1 MELISDN
8 PIKDSSNDLLGR
20 ASSAEAFAKYI
31 FSFDY
36 KEGLVVGLCGE
47 WGNGKTSYINLMRPE
62 LEKNSFVLDFNPW
75 MFSDAHNLVA
85 LFFTEISAQLR
96 DYEDDSDLADSL
108 GSFGE
113 LLSNLKPIPFVGD
126 YFSTLGV
133 FFSFFSKKKKEK
145 NSLKNQRDKLIEVL
159 KGISKPITVI
169 LDDIDRLSPDEL
181 QSILRLVRVT
191 GNFPNIVYILSFD
204 KHRVIKTLNDSN
216 INGKVYLEKIIQ
228 IPFDIPRVAKNLLQE
243 NLFSSLN
250 KILGNVFP
258 DKSRWYNAYWDI
270 IKPTIKNIRDIR
282 RYTSSLSNVFKQLGK
297 EIDIVDLL
305 TIEAIRIFYPE
316 KFKEIYEIKEF
327 LLSQSDDEKKK
338 LILTK
343 FTENNEI
350 YQSLLRVLFDIDNIN
365 SKSNYYI
372 NREFKKNKRIA
383 DETFF
388 NLYFEQV
395 ITPEVIEAQL
405 SQKVWLTMQ
414 SEEDFKI
421 ALSAVPDNSLE
432 NVVDNLI
439 EYERGFTKEI
449 ALATIP
455 TLYKHLP
462 RVPEKE
468 RGFFDF
474 EADMVWSRLVY
485 RLLRKLP
492 EKDKKETITQLLN
505 SSDLYGQYQIVGIIG
520 YREGRGHKLVS
531 ESDAKDL
538 EEIFLNN
545 IRSATIKELAGTY
558 NLSHIIYF
566 FVSIGNLFSDDILS
580 SPEVF
585 LSLLKSSISE
595 RKSQRGDDPTI
606 HREKILL
613 WDVLIKI
620 CGDEDKVNSLIEK
633 IAEDEELRNKDY
645 MELAIKYKNGYRHKK
660 SMNHEDDLD
669 EF

>member
-8 PIKDSSNDLLGR
+8 PIKDSSNDLLDR
-20 ASSAEAFAKYI
+20 ASSAEAFAKHI

-96 DYEDDSDLADSL
+96 DYEDDNELIDSL
-108 GSFGE
+108 SSFGE
-113 LLSNLKPIPFVGD
+113 LLSNLKPIPFVGN
-126 YFSTLGV
+126 YFSVLGGCL
-133 FFSFFSKKKKEK
+133 SFFSKKKKEK
-145 NSLKNQRDKLIEVL
+145 NSLKNQRDKLIKVL
-159 KGISKPITVI
+159 KEISKPITVI
-169 LDDIDRLSPDEL
+169 LDDIDRLSSDEL
-181 QSILRLVRVT
+181 QSILKLVRVT
-191 GNFPNIVYILSFD
+191 GNFPNIVYVLSFD
-204 KHRVIKTLNDSN
+204 KNRVIKTLNDNN
-216 INGKVYLEKIIQ
+216 IDGRDYLEKIIQ
-228 IPFDIPRVAKNLLQE
+228 IPFDIPQVPKKLLQE
-243 NLFSSLN
+243 NLFSSLD
-250 KILGNVFP
+250 KILGDVYL
-258 DKSRWYNAYWDI
+258 DKVRWPNAYWNI
-270 IKPTIKNIRDIR
+270 IKPTIKNIRDIK
-282 RYTSSLSNVFKQLGK
+282 RYTSSLSNIFKQLGK
-297 EIDIVDLL
+297 EIDVVDLL
-305 TIEAIRIFYPE
+305 TIEAIRIFFPD
-316 KFKEIYEIKEF
+316 KFKEIFELKDYLLARSDNDKRKVKLSDFIQDNEMYASF
-327 LLSQSDDEKKK
+327 LE
-338 LILTK
+338 
-343 FTENNEI
+343 
-350 YQSLLRVLFDIDNIN
+350 VLFDIDNIN
-365 SKSNYYI
+365 SNNEFLK
-372 NREFKKNKRIA
+372 NRRIA
-383 DETFF
+383 YSAFF
-388 NLYFEQV
+388 DLYFEQV
-395 ITPEVIEAQL
+395 MSPEFINVKL
-405 SQKVWLTMQ
+405 SQKVWLAMQ

-421 ALSAVPDNSLE
+421 ALSAVPDDSLE
-432 NVVDNLI
+432 NVVNNLI
-439 EYERGFTKEI
+439 DYEKDFTKEI

-455 TLYKHLP
+455 TLYRNLP

-468 RGFFDF
+468 LGFFDF
-474 EADMVWSRLVY
+474 GADMVWSRLVY
-485 RLLRKLP
+485 RLLRRLP
-492 EKDKKETITQLLN
+492 EKDKKEVITQLLN

-520 YREGRGHKLVS
+520 YREGRGHQLVS

-566 FVSIGNLFSDDILS
+566 FVSIGNPFSDDILS

-613 WDVLIKI
+613 WDALIKI

>member
-1 MELISDN
+1 
-8 PIKDSSNDLLGR
+8 
-20 ASSAEAFAKYI
+20 
-31 FSFDY
+31 
-36 KEGLVVGLCGE
+36 
-47 WGNGKTSYINLMRPE
+47 
-62 LEKNSFVLDFNPW
+62 
-75 MFSDAHNLVA
+75 
-85 LFFTEISAQLR
+85 
-96 DYEDDSDLADSL
+96 
-108 GSFGE
+108 
-113 LLSNLKPIPFVGD
+113 
-126 YFSTLGV
+126 
-133 FFSFFSKKKKEK
+133 
-145 NSLKNQRDKLIEVL
+145 
-159 KGISKPITVI
+159 
-169 LDDIDRLSPDEL
+169 
-181 QSILRLVRVT
+181 
-191 GNFPNIVYILSFD
+191 
-204 KHRVIKTLNDSN
+204 
-216 INGKVYLEKIIQ
+216 
-228 IPFDIPRVAKNLLQE
+228 
-243 NLFSSLN
+243 
-250 KILGNVFP
+250 
-258 DKSRWYNAYWDI
+258 
-270 IKPTIKNIRDIR
+270 
-282 RYTSSLSNVFKQLGK
+282 
-297 EIDIVDLL
+297 
-305 TIEAIRIFYPE
+305 
-316 KFKEIYEIKEF
+316 
-327 LLSQSDDEKKK
+327 
-338 LILTK
+338 
-343 FTENNEI
+343 
-350 YQSLLRVLFDIDNIN
+350 
-365 SKSNYYI
+365 
-372 NREFKKNKRIA
+372 
-383 DETFF
+383 
-388 NLYFEQV
+388 
-395 ITPEVIEAQL
+395 
-405 SQKVWLTMQ
+405 MQ

-462 RVPEKE
+462 RAPEKE
-468 RGFFDF
+468 RGFFDL

-505 SSDLYGQYQIVGIIG
+505 SSDLYGQYQIVEIIG

-566 FVSIGNLFSDDILS
+566 FVSIGNPFSDDILS

-585 LSLLKSSISE
+585 LSLLKYSISE

>member
-20 ASSAEAFAKYI
+20 ASSAEAFAKHI

-96 DYEDDSDLADSL
+96 DYEDDNELIDSL
-108 GSFGE
+108 SSFGE
-113 LLSNLKPIPFVGD
+113 LLSNLKPLPFVGN
-126 YFSTLGV
+126 YFSVLGGCL
-133 FFSFFSKKKKEK
+133 SFFSKKKKEK
-145 NSLKNQRDKLIEVL
+145 NSLKNQRDKLIKVL
-159 KGISKPITVI
+159 KEISKPITVI
-169 LDDIDRLSPDEL
+169 LDDIDRLSSDEL
-181 QSILRLVRVT
+181 QSILKLVRVT
-191 GNFPNIVYILSFD
+191 GNFPNIVYVLSFD
-204 KHRVIKTLNDSN
+204 KNRVIKTLNDNN
-216 INGKVYLEKIIQ
+216 IDGRDYLEKIIQ
-228 IPFDIPRVAKNLLQE
+228 IPFDIPQVPKKLLQE
-243 NLFSSLN
+243 NLFSSLD
-250 KILGNVFP
+250 KILRDVYL
-258 DKSRWYNAYWDI
+258 DKARWSNAYWNI
-270 IKPTIKNIRDIR
+270 IKPTIKNIRDIK
-282 RYTSSLSNVFKQLGK
+282 RYTSSLSNIFKQLGK
-297 EIDIVDLL
+297 EIDVVDLL
-305 TIEAIRIFYPE
+305 TIEAIRIFFPD
-316 KFKEIYEIKEF
+316 KFKEIFELKDYLLARSDNDKRKVKLSDFIQDNEMYASF
-327 LLSQSDDEKKK
+327 LE
-338 LILTK
+338 
-343 FTENNEI
+343 
-350 YQSLLRVLFDIDNIN
+350 VLFDIDNIN
-365 SKSNYYI
+365 SNNEFLK
-372 NREFKKNKRIA
+372 NRRIA
-383 DETFF
+383 YSAFF
-388 NLYFEQV
+388 DLYFEQV
-395 ITPEVIEAQL
+395 MSPEFINVKL
-405 SQKVWLTMQ
+405 SQKVWLAMQ

-421 ALSAVPDNSLE
+421 TLSAVPDDSLE
-432 NVVDNLI
+432 NVVNNLI
-439 EYERGFTKEI
+439 DYEKDFTKEI

-455 TLYKHLP
+455 TLYRNLP

-468 RGFFDF
+468 LGFFDF
-474 EADMVWSRLVY
+474 GADMVWSRLVY
-485 RLLRKLP
+485 RLLRRLP
-492 EKDKKETITQLLN
+492 EKDKKEVITQLLN

-520 YREGRGHKLVS
+520 YREGRGHQLVS

-566 FVSIGNLFSDDILS
+566 FVSIGNPFSDDILS

-595 RKSQRGDDPTI
+595 RKSQRGGDPTI

-613 WDVLIKI
+613 WDALIKI

>member
-8 PIKDSSNDLLGR
+8 PIKDSSNDLLDR
-20 ASSAEAFAKYI
+20 ASSAEAFAKHI

-96 DYEDDSDLADSL
+96 DYEDDNELIDSL
-108 GSFGE
+108 SSFGE
-113 LLSNLKPIPFVGD
+113 LLSNLKPIPFVGN
-126 YFSTLGV
+126 YFSVLGGCL
-133 FFSFFSKKKKEK
+133 SFFSKKKKEK
-145 NSLKNQRDKLIEVL
+145 NSLKNQRDKLIKVL
-159 KGISKPITVI
+159 KEISKPITVI
-169 LDDIDRLSPDEL
+169 LDDIDRLSSDEL
-181 QSILRLVRVT
+181 QSILKLVRVT
-191 GNFPNIVYILSFD
+191 GNFPNIVYVLSFD
-204 KHRVIKTLNDSN
+204 KNRVIKTLNDNN
-216 INGKVYLEKIIQ
+216 IDGRDYLEKIIQ
-228 IPFDIPRVAKNLLQE
+228 IPFDIPQVPKKLLQE
-243 NLFSSLN
+243 NLFSSLD
-250 KILGNVFP
+250 KILRDVYL
-258 DKSRWYNAYWDI
+258 DKARWSNAYWNI
-270 IKPTIKNIRDIR
+270 IKPTIKNIRDIK
-282 RYTSSLSNVFKQLGK
+282 RYTSSLSNIFKQLGK
-297 EIDIVDLL
+297 EIDVVDLL
-305 TIEAIRIFYPE
+305 TIEAIRIFFPD
-316 KFKEIYEIKEF
+316 KFKEIFELKDYLLARSDNDKRKVKLSDFIQDNEMYESF
-327 LLSQSDDEKKK
+327 LE
-338 LILTK
+338 
-343 FTENNEI
+343 
-350 YQSLLRVLFDIDNIN
+350 VLFDIDNIN
-365 SKSNYYI
+365 SNNEFLK
-372 NREFKKNKRIA
+372 NRRIA
-383 DETFF
+383 YSAFF
-388 NLYFEQV
+388 DLYFEQV
-395 ITPEVIEAQL
+395 MSPEFINVKL
-405 SQKVWLTMQ
+405 SQKVWLAMQ

-421 ALSAVPDNSLE
+421 TLSAVPDDSLE
-432 NVVDNLI
+432 NVVNNLI
-439 EYERGFTKEI
+439 DYEKDFTKEI

-455 TLYKHLP
+455 TLYRNLP

-468 RGFFDF
+468 LGFFDF
-474 EADMVWSRLVY
+474 GADMVWSRLVY
-485 RLLRKLP
+485 RLLRRLP
-492 EKDKKETITQLLN
+492 EKDKKEVITQLLN

-520 YREGRGHKLVS
+520 YRKGRGHQLVS

-566 FVSIGNLFSDDILS
+566 FVSIGNPFSDDILS

-613 WDVLIKI
+613 WDALIKI

>member
-20 ASSAEAFAKYI
+20 ASSAEAFAKHI

-145 NSLKNQRDKLIEVL
+145 NSLKNQRDKLIKVL

-191 GNFPNIVYILSFD
+191 GNFPNIV
-204 KHRVIKTLNDSN
+204 
-216 INGKVYLEKIIQ
+216 Q

-258 DKSRWYNAYWDI
+258 DKSRWDNAYWDI

-297 EIDIVDLL
+297 EVDIVDLL

-338 LILTK
+338 SILTK
-343 FTENNEI
+343 FTEDNEI
-350 YQSLLRVLFDIDNIN
+350 YQSLLRVLFDIDNIY

-372 NREFKKNKRIA
+372 NRGFKKDKRIA

-405 SQKVWLTMQ
+405 SQKVWLAMQ

-421 ALSAVPDNSLE
+421 ALSAVPDDSLE
-432 NVVDNLI
+432 NVVNNLI
-439 EYERGFTKEI
+439 DYEKDFTKEI

-455 TLYKHLP
+455 TLYRNLP

-468 RGFFDF
+468 LGFFDF
-474 EADMVWSRLVY
+474 GADMVWSRLVY
-485 RLLRKLP
+485 RLLRRLP
-492 EKDKKETITQLLN
+492 EKDKKEVITQLLN

-520 YREGRGHKLVS
+520 YREGRGHQLVS
-531 ESDAKDL
+531 ELEAKEL
-538 EEIFLNN
+538 EEIFLSN
-545 IRSATIKELAGTY
+545 IRSATIKELAETY
-558 NLSHIIYF
+558 NLSYIIYF
-566 FVSIGNLFSDDILS
+566 YVSIGNMVSDDILNS
-580 SPEVF
+580 SEVF
-585 LSLLKSSISE
+585 LSLLKSSITE
-595 RKSQRGDDPTI
+595 VKSQIGDDPTI
-606 HREKILL
+606 HREKILS
-613 WDVLIKI
+613 WDSLIKI
-620 CGDEDKVNSLIEK
+620 YGDENKVNNLIEK
-633 IAEDEELRNKDY
+633 ISEDEELRNKDY
-645 MELAIKYKNGYRHKK
+645 MELAIKYKNGYRHRK
-660 SMNHEDDLD
+660 SMNNEDDLD

>member
-8 PIKDSSNDLLGR
+8 PIKDSSNDLLDR
-20 ASSAEAFAKYI
+20 ASSAEAFAKHI

-96 DYEDDSDLADSL
+96 DYEDDNELINSL
-108 GSFGE
+108 SSFGE
-113 LLSNLKPIPFVGD
+113 LLSNLKPIPFVGN
-126 YFSTLGV
+126 YFSVLGGCLG
-133 FFSFFSKKKKEK
+133 FFSKKKKEK
-145 NSLKNQRDKLIEVL
+145 NSLKNQRDKLIKVL
-159 KGISKPITVI
+159 KEISKPITVI
-169 LDDIDRLSPDEL
+169 LDDIDRLSSDEL
-181 QSILRLVRVT
+181 QSILKLVRVT
-191 GNFPNIVYILSFD
+191 GNFPNIVYVLSFD
-204 KHRVIKTLNDSN
+204 KNRVIKTLNDNN
-216 INGKVYLEKIIQ
+216 IDGRDYLEKIIQ
-228 IPFDIPRVAKNLLQE
+228 IPFDIPQVPKKLLQE
-243 NLFSSLN
+243 NLFSSLD
-250 KILGNVFP
+250 KILGDVYL
-258 DKSRWYNAYWDI
+258 DKVRWSNAYWNI

-282 RYTSSLSNVFKQLGK
+282 RYTSSLSNIFKQLGA
-297 EIDIVDLL
+297 EIDVVDLL
-305 TIEAIRIFYPE
+305 TIEAIRIFYPN
-316 KFKEIYEIKEF
+316 KFKEIFELKDYI
-327 LLSQSDDEKKK
+327 LVRSDDDKRKDK
-338 LILTK
+338 LKNFIQD
-343 FTENNEI
+343 NEMYDYFLEI
-350 YQSLLRVLFDIDNIN
+350 LFDIDNV
-365 SKSNYYI
+365 SSSNEFVK
-372 NREFKKNKRIA
+372 NRRIA
-383 DETFF
+383 DSVFF
-388 NLYFEQV
+388 DLYFEQV
-395 ITPEVIEAQL
+395 TSPEFINVKL
-405 SQKVWLTMQ
+405 SQKVWLAMQ
-414 SEEDFKI
+414 SEEDFKS
-421 ALSAVPDNSLE
+421 ALSAVPDDSLE
-432 NVVDNLI
+432 NVVNNLI
-439 EYERGFTKEI
+439 DYEKDFTKEI

-468 RGFFDF
+468 RGFFDL

-566 FVSIGNLFSDDILS
+566 FVSIGNHFSDDILS

>member
-8 PIKDSSNDLLGR
+8 PIKDSSNDLLDR
-20 ASSAEAFAKYI
+20 ASSAEAFAKHI

-96 DYEDDSDLADSL
+96 DYEDDNELINSL
-108 GSFGE
+108 SSFGE
-113 LLSNLKPIPFVGD
+113 LLSNLKPIPFVGN
-126 YFSTLGV
+126 YFSVLGGCLG
-133 FFSFFSKKKKEK
+133 FFSKKKKEK
-145 NSLKNQRDKLIEVL
+145 NSLKNQRDKLIKVL
-159 KGISKPITVI
+159 KEISKPITVI
-169 LDDIDRLSPDEL
+169 LDDIDRLSSDEL
-181 QSILRLVRVT
+181 QSILKLVRVT
-191 GNFPNIVYILSFD
+191 GNFPNIVYVLSFD
-204 KHRVIKTLNDSN
+204 KNRVIKTLNDNN
-216 INGKVYLEKIIQ
+216 IDGRDYLEKIIQ
-228 IPFDIPRVAKNLLQE
+228 IPFDIPQVPKKLLQE
-243 NLFSSLN
+243 NLFSSLD
-250 KILGNVFP
+250 KILGDVYL
-258 DKSRWYNAYWDI
+258 DKVRWSNAYWNI

-282 RYTSSLSNVFKQLGK
+282 RYTSSLSNIFKQLGA
-297 EIDIVDLL
+297 EIDVVDLL
-305 TIEAIRIFYPE
+305 TIEAIRIFYPN
-316 KFKEIYEIKEF
+316 KFKEIFELKDYILVRSNDDKRKDKLKNFIQDNEMYDYFLEI
-327 LLSQSDDEKKK
+327 
-338 LILTK
+338 
-343 FTENNEI
+343 
-350 YQSLLRVLFDIDNIN
+350 LFDIDNIN
-365 SKSNYYI
+365 SNNEFLK
-372 NREFKKNKRIA
+372 NRRIA
-383 DETFF
+383 YSAFF
-388 NLYFEQV
+388 DLYFEQV
-395 ITPEVIEAQL
+395 MSPEFINVKL
-405 SQKVWLTMQ
+405 SQKVWLAMQ

-421 ALSAVPDNSLE
+421 ALSAVPDDSLE
-432 NVVDNLI
+432 NVVNNLI
-439 EYERGFTKEI
+439 DYEKDFTKEI

-455 TLYKHLP
+455 TLYRNLP

-468 RGFFDF
+468 LGFFDF
-474 EADMVWSRLVY
+474 GADMVWSRLVY
-485 RLLRKLP
+485 RLLRRLP
-492 EKDKKETITQLLN
+492 EKDKKEVITQLLN

-520 YREGRGHKLVS
+520 YRKGRGHQLVS

-566 FVSIGNLFSDDILS
+566 FVSIGNPFSDDILS

-613 WDVLIKI
+613 WDALIKI

>member
-20 ASSAEAFAKYI
+20 ASSAEAFAKHI

-96 DYEDDSDLADSL
+96 DYEDDNELIDSL
-108 GSFGE
+108 SSFGE
-113 LLSNLKPIPFVGD
+113 LLSNLKPIPFVGN
-126 YFSTLGV
+126 YFSVLGGCL
-133 FFSFFSKKKKEK
+133 SFFSKKKKEK
-145 NSLKNQRDKLIEVL
+145 NSLKNQRDKLIKVL
-159 KGISKPITVI
+159 KEISKPITVI
-169 LDDIDRLSPDEL
+169 LDDIDRLSSDEL
-181 QSILRLVRVT
+181 QSILKLVRVT
-191 GNFPNIVYILSFD
+191 GNFPNIVYVLSFD
-204 KHRVIKTLNDSN
+204 KNRVIKTLNDNN
-216 INGKVYLEKIIQ
+216 IDGRDYLEKIIQ
-228 IPFDIPRVAKNLLQE
+228 IPFDIPQVPKKLLQE
-243 NLFSSLN
+243 NLFSSLD
-250 KILGNVFP
+250 KILRDVYL
-258 DKSRWYNAYWDI
+258 DKARWSNTYWNI
-270 IKPTIKNIRDIR
+270 INPTIKNIRDIR

-316 KFKEIYEIKEF
+316 KFKKIYEIKEF

-338 LILTK
+338 SILTK
-343 FTENNEI
+343 FTEDNEI
-350 YQSLLRVLFDIDNIN
+350 YQSLLSVLFDIDNIN

-405 SQKVWLTMQ
+405 SQKVGLTMQ

-462 RVPEKE
+462 RVPKKE
-468 RGFFDF
+468 RGFFDL

-531 ESDAKDL
+531 KSDAKDL

-566 FVSIGNLFSDDILS
+566 FVSIGNPFSDDILS

-620 CGDEDKVNSLIEK
+620 CGNEDKVNSLIEK